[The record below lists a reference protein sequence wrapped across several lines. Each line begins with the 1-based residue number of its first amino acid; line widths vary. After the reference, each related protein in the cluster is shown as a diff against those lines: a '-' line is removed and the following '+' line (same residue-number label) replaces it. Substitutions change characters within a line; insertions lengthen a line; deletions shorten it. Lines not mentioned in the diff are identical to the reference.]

1 MNDTMI
7 ELAKQA
13 GFVFWNN
20 ESHGPGPNKIDWSC
34 DYSNDF
40 DKYSKL
46 LIEDTIN
53 QLKQTKQF
61 KPFNV

>member
-13 GFVFWNN
+13 GFVFWSSEDVNLDQ
-20 ESHGPGPNKIDWSC
+20 HIIDWSC
-34 DYSNDF
+34 NYDNEF

-46 LIEDTIN
+46 LIQETIN
-53 QLKQTKQF
+53 QLKLNQQF
-61 KPFNV
+61 KPCE